1 MNYKAILFDLDNTLL
16 NYSVSELKSMQQT
29 VEKHGLIHKETFS
42 WDIFWNL
49 FSKVNLHYWNKRQVS
64 GYNIYQVLEYSF
76 QDTLKDLGLDHSES
90 EILAKLYW
98 NTFCRACDFEDYAKE
113 VLSHLHGKYKLAIIS
128 NGIGEAQ
135 RNRLAAGGINHFF
148 DALIISDEVGYW
160 KPDKEIFDETLKQL
174 DINCT
179 EALFIGDSLHD
190 DYNGAINAG
199 IDFCYYNRKGNPVD
213 INVRPKYVIDSL
225 INITTFLGE

>member
-16 NYSVSELKSMQQT
+16 NYSVSEIKSMQKT

-42 WDIFWNL
+42 WNMFWNL
-49 FSKVNLHYWNKRQVS
+49 FSRVNLHYWSNRQTS
-64 GYNIYQVLEYSF
+64 GYNIYQILEHSF
-76 QDTLKDLGLDHSES
+76 QDTLKDLGLDPSES
-90 EILAKLYW
+90 GILAKLYW

-113 VLSHLHGKYKLAIIS
+113 VLFHLHGKYKLAIIS

-160 KPDKEIFDETLKQL
+160 KPDKKIFDETLTRL
-174 DINCT
+174 DIKRT

-199 IDFCYYNRKGNPVD
+199 IDFCYYNRNGSPVD
-213 INVRPKYVIDSL
+213 NNVRPKYVIDSL
-225 INITTFLGE
+225 RTITAFLGD